1 MSDGEFADAAGPDEV
16 AILECEGW
24 WEQPIFGRHAMRQ
37 LRMAFA
43 EGRVRGAGRDIVG
56 EFLFNGTIS
65 PDGDVV
71 MIKHYIGRHSVNYVG
86 KYDGEGL
93 MWGRWSLGIFRGPWM
108 IRLGRSG
115 DSTSADIGEL
125 HEGK

>member
-1 MSDGEFADAAGPDEV
+1 MSDGEFTDAGGPDQV

-24 WEQPIFGRHAMRQ
+24 WEQPIFGRQAMSQ

-71 MIKHYIGRHSVNYVG
+71 MVKQYIGRHSVNYVG

-108 IRLGRSG
+108 IRLGRPG
-115 DSTSADIGEL
+115 DSTSAEIVELQEGE
-125 HEGK
+125 